1 MAEVMSSSLVGST
14 SEIPCFA
21 GKMYKVKE
29 GPALY
34 AEPLTAEARFPT
46 ALLLGSS
53 VNKGIKRGPG
63 LL

>member
-1 MAEVMSSSLVGST
+1 
-14 SEIPCFA
+14 
-21 GKMYKVKE
+21 MYKVKE